1 MGGLLPVATTERN
14 GLYPSSEAK
23 KTQRINSLSPGQ
35 IIDTGIRSGLITIGS
50 TFTSGSAVFCFGFN
64 TTNRTDVVASEAFSI
79 ENLYVY
85 KESNSGNILIKN
97 NRRDTLQVW
106 FSIVSGN

>member
-1 MGGLLPVATTERN
+1 MGELLPVATTERN

-35 IIDTGIRSGLITIGS
+35 IIDTGIKSGLITIGS
-50 TFTSGSAVFCFGFN
+50 TFTSGTAVFCFGFN
-64 TTNRTDVVASEAFSI
+64 KTGRTDVVASEAFNI
-79 ENLYVY
+79 DNVYVY
-85 KESNSGNILIKN
+85 KESNNGNILIKN
-97 NRRDTLQVW
+97 NRSDTPQVW